1 MSMSHLSRE
10 PDLGGRKRIGVAVC
24 QYLGG
29 PTSWHQTGDD
39 GHLDAESL
47 ATIRSALAGDG
58 AVALF
63 GADAEHLD
71 AVRAQ
76 IEASS

>member
-1 MSMSHLSRE
+1 MSHLSRE
-10 PDLGGRKRIGVAVC
+10 PDLNGRKRIGVAVC

-39 GHLDAESL
+39 GRLDAKSL

-58 AVALF
+58 AVALC
-63 GADAEHLD
+63 GDDAKHID

-76 IEASS
+76 IETSS